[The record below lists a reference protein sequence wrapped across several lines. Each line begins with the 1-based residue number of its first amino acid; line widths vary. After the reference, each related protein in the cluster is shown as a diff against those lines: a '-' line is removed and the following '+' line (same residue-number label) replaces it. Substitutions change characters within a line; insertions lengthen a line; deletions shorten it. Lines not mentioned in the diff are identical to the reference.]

1 MPLMLVVKRRMNTIK
16 QLGKRDNA
24 HQRPF
29 DSTQLFKNNN
39 SKNVIKS
46 VFDVDLHHDPIRVG

>member
-1 MPLMLVVKRRMNTIK
+1 MPFMLVVKRRMNTIK
-16 QLGKRDNA
+16 QLGKRDNV

-29 DSTQLFKNNN
+29 DNTQLFKNNN

-46 VFDVDLHHDPIRVG
+46 VFDVDLHHDPIKV